1 VIIIFFKKIQYIHQ
15 LFLFFLLSTLWPSV
29 SAPQQPAEDS
39 RFAIVSPGHAL
50 MFPRDYGAHP
60 DFRIEW
66 WYVTGWLETEDKKTL
81 GFQITFFRS
90 STGHNPDNP
99 SQFAPKQLII
109 AHAALSD
116 PAIGRLIYDEKSARA
131 GFDLVYAEESDTNV
145 KLDDWYFL
153 RDSKGLYQAE
163 INADKFNMRLS
174 LIPTQKMLLQGE
186 NGFSR
191 KGSNIEQASYYY
203 SEPHL
208 KVTGSIAHQGKLL
221 TVTGHAWLDHE
232 WSSELLDSRADGW
245 DWVSMNLFDG
255 SSLTAFQ
262 IRDKDGEKLWAYA
275 KFRNA
280 VGEVL
285 FYGLEQVEFIPQR
298 VWQSPHTNTVYPV
311 EMHIRTG
318 EIEWRLIPLFDDQ
331 ELDSRGTTG
340 AVYWEGAVRIFQ
352 EQRSVGQ
359 GYLEL
364 TGYESALD
372 L

>member
-1 VIIIFFKKIQYIHQ
+1 MKNFLLKKLQ
-15 LFLFFLLSTLWPSV
+15 LFLFFLLSILWSSV
-29 SAPQQPAEDS
+29 TASQQSAKDS
-39 RFAIVSPGHAL
+39 QFAIVSPDYAL
-50 MFPRDYGAHP
+50 IFPQDYGAHP

-66 WYVTGWLETEDKKTL
+66 WYVTGWLETDDKKTL
-81 GFQITFFRS
+81 GFQVTFFRS
-90 STGHNPDNP
+90 ATGHDPENP
-99 SQFAPKQLII
+99 SQFAPKQLVI

-116 PAIGRLIYDEKSARA
+116 PAIGQLIYDEKSARA
-131 GFDLVYAEESDTNV
+131 GFDLVYAKEGDTHV
-145 KLDDWYFL
+145 KLDNWYFL
-153 RDSKGLYQAE
+153 RDSKGHYQTE
-163 INADKFNMRLS
+163 ISADKFGMQLS

-191 KGSNIEQASYYY
+191 KGPNIEQASYYY

-208 KVTGSIAHQGKLL
+208 KVTGSIKHQGKLL
-221 TVTGHAWLDHE
+221 TVNGHAWLDHE

-255 SSLTAFQ
+255 SSLMAFQ
-262 IRDKDGEKLWAYA
+262 IRGQDGQKLWAYA
-275 KFRNA
+275 KFRDA
-280 VGEVL
+280 AGDTQL
-285 FYGLEQVEFIPQR
+285 YGPEHVEFIPQR
-298 VWQSPHTNTVYPV
+298 VWQSPHTNAIYPI
-311 EMHIRTG
+311 EMQVRTG
-318 EIEWRLIPLFDDQ
+318 EFKWHLIPFFDDQ

>member
-1 VIIIFFKKIQYIHQ
+1 MINSFIKKIR
-15 LFLFFLLSTLWPSV
+15 LALFFLFSILWLSTVASQQSV
-29 SAPQQPAEDS
+29 KDS
-39 RFAIVSPGHAL
+39 QFAVVSPGHAL
-50 MFPRDYGAHP
+50 IFPQDYGAHS

-66 WYVTGWLETEDKKTL
+66 WYVTGWLEAEDKKPL

-90 STGHNPDNP
+90 ATGHDPENP
-99 SQFAPKQLII
+99 SQFAPKQLVI
-109 AHAALSD
+109 AHAAISD
-116 PAIGRLIYDEKSARA
+116 PTIGRLLYDEKSARA
-131 GFDLVYAEESDTNV
+131 GFDLVYAKENDTHV

-153 RDSKGLYQAE
+153 RDSKGHYQTE
-163 INADKFNMRLS
+163 ISADKFDMRLS

-191 KGSNIEQASYYY
+191 KGPNIEQASYYY

-208 KVTGSIAHQGKLL
+208 KVTGSIRHQGKPL
-221 TVTGHAWLDHE
+221 VVNGHAWLDHE

-262 IRDKDGEKLWAYA
+262 IRGKDGKKLWAYA

-280 VGEVL
+280 DGNAR
-285 FYGLEQVEFIPQR
+285 FYDPDQVEFIPQR
-298 VWQSPHTNTVYPV
+298 VWQSPHTNAVYPV
-311 EMHIRTG
+311 EMHVRTG
-318 EIEWRLIPLFDDQ
+318 EFEWRLAPLFDDQ
-331 ELDSRGTTG
+331 ELNSRGTTG
-340 AVYWEGAVRIFQ
+340 AVYWEGAIRIFQ
-352 EQRSVGQ
+352 EQRAVGQ